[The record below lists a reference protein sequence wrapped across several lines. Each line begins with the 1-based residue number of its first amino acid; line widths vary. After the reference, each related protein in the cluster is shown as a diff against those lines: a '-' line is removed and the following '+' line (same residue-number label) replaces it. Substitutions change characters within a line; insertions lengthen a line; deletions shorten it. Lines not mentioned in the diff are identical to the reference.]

1 MHKTN
6 QQNGFTPLHIAAYKC
21 HETMTLLLLENDANV
36 EATSKD
42 NRTPLHFA
50 CACGHKEIAR
60 ILLDKGAQLE
70 ARADVSEQ

>member
-1 MHKTN
+1 
-6 QQNGFTPLHIAAYKC
+6 
-21 HETMTLLLLENDANV
+21 MTLLLLEHDANV

-70 ARADVSEQ
+70 ARADVREKLYFAVSTHTHMCRYVDTL